1 MKIEIKK
8 EVLENALTKAVRL
21 VGKHLTLPVLN
32 CVLLETDTNGNLTL
46 RSTNL
51 DIGLEVKVKTK
62 TTAKEILAVPGNVFY
77 STISAIKGNDL
88 TLETE
93 KGNLKVTAE
102 KNSAIIKCMPH
113 EDFPSIPKIE
123 NASSVKIDSEN
134 LILGLR
140 SVWYSASSSNIKPEL
155 GSVYVHQENDVLV
168 FVSTD
173 SFRLAE
179 KKIHV
184 KNSLDFP
191 AVLIPQKNVAEL
203 IKILDGYKGEVNLY
217 FDKNQAGFEIGDTY
231 LVSRLIDG
239 SFPDY
244 KQIIPKDFKAKVT
257 LLKSDLTSSI
267 KASNV
272 FSDPLSQVKFVI
284 DKKSK
289 NLQIESKNNEIGE
302 YQEIVKANIEGDDL
316 ALNFNSRYVL
326 ECFQS
331 IPNESVL
338 LEFAGLSKPLVIRG
352 ASDKSF
358 MYIVMPMNR

>member
-1 MKIEIKK
+1 MKLEIKK
-8 EVLENALTKAVRL
+8 DILENALTKAVRL

-32 CVLLETDTNGNLTL
+32 CVLLEISNDGILVL

-51 DIGLEVKVKTK
+51 DIGLEIKIKTK
-62 TTAKEILAVPGNVFY
+62 TITKEILAVPGNVFY
-77 STISAIKGNDL
+77 STVSAMKGNDL
-88 TLETE
+88 VLETDN
-93 KGNLKVTAE
+93 GNLKITTE
-102 KNSAIIKCMPH
+102 KNSAVIKCMPH

-123 NASSVKIDSEN
+123 NITPIKIDSES
-134 LILGLR
+134 LMLGLR

-155 GSVYVHQENDVLV
+155 GSVYIHQEDDVLV

-179 KKIHV
+179 KRIHI
-184 KNSLDFP
+184 KNTLEFP

-203 IKILDGYKGEVNLY
+203 VKILDGYKGEVSLY

-239 SFPDY
+239 AFPDY
-244 KQIIPKDFKAKVT
+244 KQIIPKEFSTKII
-257 LLKSDLTSSI
+257 LLKNDLISSV

-272 FSDPLSQVKFVI
+272 FSDPLSQVKFIVN
-284 DKKSK
+284 KNSK
-289 NLQIESKNNEIGE
+289 NLKIESKNNEIGE
-302 YQEIVKANIEGDDL
+302 YQEEIKANIDGGDL

-331 IPNESVL
+331 IPNESVV
-338 LEFAGLSKPLVIRG
+338 LEFAGLSRPLVIQG
-352 ASDKSF
+352 SSDKSF
-358 MYIVMPMNR
+358 LYIVMPMNR